1 MNSEPTETSHGLE
14 FLAWLEFNKK
24 RVIVAAAVVTVVA
37 SSVAI
42 YRWHHAERELQA
54 NTALLKAQRAVER
67 SGAGQRLTAE
77 PFLRLASD
85 FRGTRAG
92 GRARLLA
99 AEALYAAGK
108 YPEASE
114 QFESFL
120 RESSGGP
127 FAPTAAFGIAVSL
140 DAQGKTNEAVAAYQ
154 GVISDYPGSAVA
166 NQAKL
171 ALGGLHEARKELAPA
186 ARLYGELSAPGQQS
200 AWGIEAGMRRENLL
214 RLHPELAPTNPPALS
229 PLPITVASTGLLSAT
244 LSNQAG
250 APSPAP

>member
-54 NTALLKAQRAVER
+54 NTALLRVQRVAER
-67 SGAGQRLTAE
+67 NGAGQPPSAE
-77 PFLRLASD
+77 PFLRVASD
-85 FRGTRAG
+85 FRGTRAA
-92 GRARLLA
+92 GRALLLA
-99 AEALYAAGK
+99 AEALYAEGK
-108 YPEASE
+108 YGEAAQ

-120 RESSGGP
+120 RESSGSP
-127 FAPTAAFGIAVSL
+127 FAPTAAFGVAATL

-154 GVISDYPGSAVA
+154 GVISDYPASAVA

-171 ALGGLHEARKELAPA
+171 ALGGLHEARNELTQA
-186 ARLYGELSAPGQQS
+186 ARLYGELAAPGQQS

-214 RLHPELAPTNPPALS
+214 RQHPELAPTNTPALS
-229 PLPITVASTGLLSAT
+229 PLPTSVASTGLLNAT
-244 LSNQAG
+244 LSNKAI
-250 APSPAP
+250 APPPAP